1 MPFVGGSRFVSYRWT
16 DRSVTPKEPDAVAQK
31 YGICIQRI
39 RAGRHKV
46 GEEGRLFLEQS
57 AELEPVE
64 IRMAGIQGDVIGQE
78 TEAFEYLLAEK
89 LFAPIK

>member
-1 MPFVGGSRFVSYRWT
+1 
-16 DRSVTPKEPDAVAQK
+16 
-31 YGICIQRI
+31 
-39 RAGRHKV
+39 
-46 GEEGRLFLEQS
+46 LFLEQS

-78 TEAFEYLLAEK
+78 AEALEYLLAEK